1 MSMLS
6 ERLEALGE
14 AIEQDPR
21 RVAWM
26 AAKEAQEQDEAL
38 QAQLEQFNTVRDK
51 LMAANM
57 EDPTNEA
64 LHKDLGAQMKEV
76 YETIMQNPKMTAF
89 LEAQEALTEMVNEIN
104 NRIQFF
110 LTGQEPVACDGNCAS
125 CGSSCG

>member
-1 MSMLS
+1 MSILK

-26 AAKEAQEQDEAL
+26 AAKEAQEADEAL
-38 QAQLEQFNTVRDK
+38 QAQLEEFNVLRDK

-64 LHKDLGAQMKEV
+64 LHKDLGNQMKEV
-76 YETIMQNPKMTAF
+76 YEKIMANPKMTAF
-89 LEAQEALTEMVNEIN
+89 MEAQEALSEMVNEIN
-104 NRIQFF
+104 GRIQFF
-110 LTGQEPVACDGNCAS
+110 VTGQEPIACDGNCAGCAS
-125 CGSSCG
+125 NCG